1 MCNRIVVSSVVGEW
15 VKKQKKKK
23 KVEGEETNVRSYQ
36 SGTGEKDE
44 RAVPW
49 YCGPPVAG
57 HSAASSSTFLPPLD
71 ASLKITRRIQ
81 NTHLIPTFPSSFCP
95 SGSETHLSLKMYP
108 ESYLYPQSRPL
119 CKPSF
124 LHMCMIILISLSL
137 RLILFSFLSWGL
149 LLFSFFLIYFLW
161 NWAL

>member
-1 MCNRIVVSSVVGEW
+1 MCNRIVVSSVAGEW
-15 VKKQKKKK
+15 VKKQKKRKK
-23 KVEGEETNVRSYQ
+23 KVEGEERSYQ

-95 SGSETHLSLKMYP
+95 SGSETHLSL
-108 ESYLYPQSRPL
+108 SR
-119 CKPSF
+119 CTQNHIF
-124 LHMCMIILISLSL
+124 IHSLVHYVSP
-137 RLILFSFLSWGL
+137 RFYICV
-149 LLFSFFLIYFLW
+149 
-161 NWAL
+161 

>member
-1 MCNRIVVSSVVGEW
+1 MCNRIVVSSVAGEW

-137 RLILFSFLSWGL
+137 SLYVLFFFPSSLGVFFFFLFS
-149 LLFSFFLIYFLW
+149 
-161 NWAL
+161 